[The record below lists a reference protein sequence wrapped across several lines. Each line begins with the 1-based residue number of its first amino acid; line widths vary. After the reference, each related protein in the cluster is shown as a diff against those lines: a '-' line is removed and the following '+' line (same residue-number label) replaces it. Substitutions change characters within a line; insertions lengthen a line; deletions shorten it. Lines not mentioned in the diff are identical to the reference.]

1 MRTIGSSVIGL
12 AVIISLAACSGDPNA
27 AADPASPPTATIS
40 SVPPTT
46 PEPSATPSSP
56 TPPQGPKQFVR
67 AWVTTLNS
75 AMSTGDTAD
84 LKPLSSRECI
94 NCNRIIHLIDDIYT
108 QGGFIKSRG
117 WRVTNVVVDSE
128 NPRTLVVSFTVRT
141 PPEAVR
147 HTSTS
152 KVEHKPGGKA
162 GFTFWLGRPRIGPI
176 VTRMDP
182 LT

>member
-67 AWVTTLNS
+67 AWVEALNS
-75 AMSTGDTAD
+75 ATSTGRIGDLQALASDRCDTCAQMTG
-84 LKPLSSRECI
+84 
-94 NCNRIIHLIDDIYT
+94 LIRRTYAN
-108 QGGFIKSRG
+108 GGFIKTRG
-117 WRVTNVVVDSE
+117 WTVTSQTLVDPGALNLTPVDILVRTAPESFQPRGAPVTNRS
-128 NPRTLVVSFTVRT
+128 PMR
-141 PPEAVR
+141 
-147 HTSTS
+147 
-152 KVEHKPGGKA
+152 
-162 GFTFWLGRPRIGPI
+162 
-176 VTRMDP
+176 
-182 LT
+182 